1 MRSICRSFRQIDGR
15 SATWRYAIP
24 SAQVRVRVR
33 VSLVTTYRGYLQV
46 SHLTVGG
53 ELLLD
58 DGIDKG
64 IGTISS
70 PSSPGPGPGAG
81 PPGYAARSLAK
92 LLCTPLLLRRLDI
105 AEEDEPIMPK
115 APAAGRL

>member
-1 MRSICRSFRQIDGR
+1 M
-15 SATWRYAIP
+15 
-24 SAQVRVRVR
+24 
-33 VSLVTTYRGYLQV
+33 
-46 SHLTVGG
+46 GG

-64 IGTISS
+64 IGAISS
-70 PSSPGPGPGAG
+70 PSSPGPGPT
-81 PPGYAARSLAK
+81 AARKAEVAPGFAATSLTK

-105 AEEDEPIMPK
+105 AEEDDPIMPK

>member
-33 VSLVTTYRGYLQV
+33 VGLRYRGCWHV

-64 IGTISS
+64 IGAISS

>member
-1 MRSICRSFRQIDGR
+1 M
-15 SATWRYAIP
+15 
-24 SAQVRVRVR
+24 
-33 VSLVTTYRGYLQV
+33 VTTYRGYFHV

-64 IGTISS
+64 IGAITS
-70 PSSPGPGPGAG
+70 PSSPGPGPG
-81 PPGYAARSLAK
+81 PPGYAATSLAK